1 MLKYFPLIIII
12 ITVSCSGSKA
22 LLKKGT
28 TLEHNKQYV
37 EASNYYFESLSRN
50 NSNVD
55 ALVALNR
62 VGKKVLN
69 QYLNDFY
76 KDEAMGN
83 VKSAVYSYLKASEY
97 QKKLNNHKVYENI
110 PDHYFQKY
118 KSVKEIYLNNL
129 YEDGLNLM

>member
-12 ITVSCSGSKA
+12 LTVSCSGSKA

-69 QYLNDFY
+69 QYLEELRKIHAVSQKPVVLHLNGDFLTLNSLDVG
-76 KDEAMGN
+76 KLTL
-83 VKSAVYSYLKASEY
+83 YL
-97 QKKLNNHKVYENI
+97 I
-110 PDHYFQKY
+110 
-118 KSVKEIYLNNL
+118 KESILL
-129 YEDGLNLM
+129 